1 MTPEAPKAEIPAPV
15 SLSAPPFPAPQAS
28 DVPSTRP
35 SGSEVRD
42 RGASTWMTP
51 NLLLAVTTGLL
62 LPAVI
67 AVVYFIAQ
75 SQETRRTVEELR
87 VTVHEIEL
95 EQERN
100 MAVVRKW
107 EACLHKEEVTR

>member
-1 MTPEAPKAEIPAPV
+1 M
-15 SLSAPPFPAPQAS
+15 
-28 DVPSTRP
+28 
-35 SGSEVRD
+35 
-42 RGASTWMTP
+42 STWITP

-62 LPAVI
+62 IPAVI

-75 SQETRRTVEELR
+75 YQETRRTVEELR

-95 EQERN
+95 QQERN

-107 EACLHKEEVTR
+107 EACLHKEEVTRKDWDFIFETSECVEVAAPIARPTASP

>member
-1 MTPEAPKAEIPAPV
+1 MTPEAPRAEKPGTV
-15 SLSAPPFPAPQAS
+15 SPSAPPLPVPQAP
-28 DVPSTRP
+28 DVSSASSARP
-35 SGSEVRD
+35 PGSEVPE
-42 RGASTWMTP
+42 RGVSTWITP

-62 LPAVI
+62 IPAVI

-75 SQETRRTVEELR
+75 YQETRRTVEELR

-95 EQERN
+95 QQERN

-107 EACLHKEEVTR
+107 E